1 MKPFIIGLI
10 LLTIFVSLESCNL
23 RTDLFEK
30 SNLKNSDLTV
40 ESCSPFDGAQSVPLN
55 TKISVK
61 FSNQM
66 NRESVYESFHVAY
79 NNIKLD
85 RSGGHFEWF
94 DNCQIFIFT
103 PNEYFPPLIRIT
115 ITLDKEAMD
124 VEECHL
130 LDGFSWSF
138 TTAEEEDNTPLTATL
153 ISPDASDQAVDIYP
167 HIIIQFNKQVL
178 LPTVCPTFR
187 LKSSDESDVRTTRD
201 GIFNCDGITLAF
213 TPIRPLKVDK
223 DYIIEFIEF
232 IENGNEMYLRDLSG
246 NPLITTFE
254 SFHTT
259 WKIIYVSPE
268 GDDENNG
275 FIDHPKCTIGSAIE
289 RAQELGFTD
298 IMIANGDY
306 HENIS
311 VIDGILLRG
320 GFQSDWNLGD
330 PETNIYPK
338 YDDYTLQIL
347 GTTGC
352 MIEGLNIYGS
362 NGSLDINAAVL
373 IDNRSDDICIQN
385 CTVYSG
391 FSSSTNYGIYVNNS
405 KNILIY
411 GSTVNGGDGIFSC
424 GLYIN
429 NSDGCSILGS
439 TLNGG
444 SGDHS
449 YGLYLESSNNISV
462 SGNTIYGDS
471 GLSSCG
477 LHIDDSSELSV
488 TVNTVDGGTGMDSSY
503 GIYLVNLTGT
513 RIISGNTIEGGGE
526 TSSGECVGIYINNTS
541 VNVSEN
547 EISGGIG
554 QSNIGITIDGSENFS
569 VVEKN
574 TSIQGG
580 TAGEICGILATGCAK
595 PVIRD
600 NGLITGGVTSS
611 NSACGIRVENCA
623 TPQIYRNTIVGG
635 RTTSGT
641 QNKIFG
647 IKYESTFIPI
657 NTCNLFNNFIVG
669 GRQNTQESDVC
680 YGVYIEN
687 INVNIVNNTI
697 DGGGN
702 LNSPVYSYGIFCNDT
717 CGGWFID
724 PVIINNYVL
733 GGNGDPG
740 YGIYLNNNSEDLS
753 CAIFNNIFNTHS
765 CEFYAGTGRS
775 SISNIDAL
783 NGGIGGVLFEPDP
796 ADNIEDP
803 NPPGAVFVNRTGS
816 DYHIDPSA
824 TSPIRDRGYNGE
836 AYSYIYN
843 EEEIL
848 YDIDNMLRGTTHE
861 TDFSLIDL
869 GADER

>member
-23 RTDLFEK
+23 RTDLFDK

-40 ESCSPFDGAQSVPLN
+40 ESCSPCDSTKSVPLN
-55 TKISVK
+55 AKISVK

-79 NNIKLD
+79 NDIKLD

-94 DNCQIFIFT
+94 DNDQIFIFT
-103 PNEYFPPLIRIT
+103 PHEYFPPLT
-115 ITLDKEAMD
+115 IVTVTLDKQAMD

-130 LDGFSWSF
+130 LDGYSWSF
-138 TTAEEEDNTPLTATL
+138 TTAEEEDNTPLTAML
-153 ISPDASDQAVDIYP
+153 ISPDTSDQAVDIYP

-178 LPTVCPTFR
+178 VPTACATFR
-187 LKSSDESDVRTTRD
+187 LKSADESDVRTTRD

-213 TPIRPLKVDK
+213 TPTRPLKVDE

-232 IENGNEMYLRDLSG
+232 IEKGNEMYLRDLSG
-246 NPLITTFE
+246 NPLISTFE

-268 GDDENNG
+268 GSDKNNG

-289 RAQELGFTD
+289 RAEELGFTD

-306 HENIS
+306 HENVS
-311 VIDGILLRG
+311 LIDGILLRG
-320 GFQSDWNLGD
+320 GFQSDWSIGNY
-330 PETNIYPK
+330 ETNIYPLS
-338 YDDYTLQIL
+338 DDYTLQMMGI
-347 GTTGC
+347 TGC
-352 MIEGLNIYGS
+352 KVEGLNIYGS
-362 NGSLDINAAVL
+362 SGPLSTNASLL
-373 IDNRSDDICIQN
+373 IDSRSDDICIQN

-391 FSSSTNYGIYVNNS
+391 LSGSTNYGIYVNNS
-405 KNILIY
+405 NNILIY
-411 GSTVNGGDGIFSC
+411 GSTVNGGDGLLSC
-424 GLYIN
+424 GLSIN

-449 YGLYLESSNNISV
+449 YGLYLESSNAISV
-462 SGNTIYGDS
+462 SRNTID
-471 GLSSCG
+471 
-477 LHIDDSSELSV
+477 
-488 TVNTVDGGTGMDSSY
+488 
-503 GIYLVNLTGT
+503 
-513 RIISGNTIEGGGE
+513 GGGE

-554 QSNIGITIDGSENFS
+554 QSNIGITINGPENFS
-569 VVEKN
+569 IIEKN

-580 TAGEICGILATGCAK
+580 AAGAICGILATGCAK

-611 NSACGIRVENCA
+611 NSACGIRVENWA
-623 TPQIYRNTIVGG
+623 GPQIYRNTIVGG
-635 RTTSGT
+635 RTTSGA

-647 IKYESTFIPI
+647 IKYKSTFVPI

-669 GRQNTQESDVC
+669 GKQDTQKSDVC

-702 LNSPVYSYGIFCNDT
+702 INSPVDSYGIFCNDT
-717 CGGWFID
+717 SGGWLID

-753 CAIFNNIFNTHS
+753 CAIFNNIFNTTS
-765 CEFYAGTGRS
+765 CEFYAGTGNS
-775 SISNIDAL
+775 STSIIDAL
-783 NGGIGGVLFEPDP
+783 NGEIGGVLFEPDP
-796 ADNIEDP
+796 TDNIEDP
-803 NPPGAVFVNRTGS
+803 NPPEVVFVNRIDS
-816 DYHIDPSA
+816 DYHIIDPSA
-824 TSPIRDRGYNGE
+824 TSPIRDWGYNNDV
-836 AYSYIYN
+836 YSYIYN

-848 YDIDNMLRGTTHE
+848 YDIDNMLRKTAHG

-869 GADER
+869 GADEIQEP